1 MEARCR
7 AHPEGSGL
15 MMGGWRDKI
24 RGALPSRQ
32 ELEQNRFMRPFAAR
46 VLRPEL
52 WRFTRRS
59 VPRGVALGLFLGI
72 FLMIPGVQF
81 VGTALAA
88 LSVRANVPVAL
99 GMTLLSNPFTTPF
112 ILIASTAVG
121 NRVFLFHADVTTV
134 KLLIAK
140 GASMSEWIAWGMS
153 DAAPAMISGLF
164 IIGAICA
171 AVGYM
176 LSVIGW
182 RWWIGSKWRRRARK
196 IASGHH

>member
-7 AHPEGSGL
+7 APVAGSGL
-15 MMGGWRDKI
+15 NSMSRIMDWI
-24 RGALPSRQ
+24 RRNTPRRE

-88 LSVRANVPVAL
+88 FSFRANVPVAL

-112 ILIASTAVG
+112 ILVAATSAG
-121 NRVFLFHADVTTV
+121 NRVLQLHANVDTV
-134 KLLIAK
+134 KMLIAK
-140 GASMSEWIAWGMS
+140 GASLGEWTNWALS
-153 DAAPAMISGLF
+153 DAAPAMIGGLF
-164 IIGAICA
+164 IIGAIS
-171 AVGYM
+171 AVLGYM
-176 LSVIGW
+176 LTIIGW
-182 RWWIGSKWRRRARK
+182 RWWIGRKWKRRN
-196 IASGHH
+196 IAG